1 MKKLTTECPLER
13 SLEVISGKW
22 KICILTKLSKRKYR
36 FGEIRRAIGDI
47 TVKMLSQQLK
57 ELERSEL
64 ISRKDFGEVPPK
76 VEYSI
81 TDFGLTLSPILEQIE
96 IWGVKN
102 KTSIDKYLKGV
113 GKI

>member
-1 MKKLTTECPLER
+1 
-13 SLEVISGKW
+13 
-22 KICILTKLSKRKYR
+22 
-36 FGEIRRAIGDI
+36 
-47 TVKMLSQQLK
+47 MLSQQLK

-102 KTSIDKYLKGV
+102 KTSIDKYLKDV